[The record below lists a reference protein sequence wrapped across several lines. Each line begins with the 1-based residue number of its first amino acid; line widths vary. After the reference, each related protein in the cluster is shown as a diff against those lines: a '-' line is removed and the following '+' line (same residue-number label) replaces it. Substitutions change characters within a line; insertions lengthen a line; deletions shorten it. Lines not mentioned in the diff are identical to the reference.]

1 MCVGMA
7 EDPELLRQYVETSS
21 QGAFGELVGRYI
33 DFVYG
38 VALRYSG
45 NAQWAEDATQ
55 IVFINLA
62 RKARALCQRNQ
73 LAGWLYITAR
83 YAAANIVRGEFRRRK
98 YEREVEL
105 TE

>member
-7 EDPELLRQYVETSS
+7 EDPELLRQCVETSS
-21 QGAFGELVGRYI
+21 QEAFGKLVGRCTSI
-33 DFVYG
+33 FVYG

-55 IVFINLA
+55 VVFINLA

-73 LAGWLYITAR
+73 LAGYGCTSPPGMPRPTLYV
-83 YAAANIVRGEFRRRK
+83 ANFVDRSTSRGG
-98 YEREVEL
+98 
-105 TE
+105 